1 MTDEERDVPLR
12 VMAEDLGMTVPEPPA
27 TAGPTLRCPDCDPVT
42 PERPLLFN
50 SRLALCSAHFPSPD
64 RPPAPRNPLLA
75 LDPPGASQDPPPAR
89 DSAS

>member
-1 MTDEERDVPLR
+1 MMVS
-12 VMAEDLGMTVPEPPA
+12 EPPA

-42 PERPLLFN
+42 PERPLLFD